1 MHHSTGEG
9 STHSPPHHHLE
20 GHDPYMRRVEN
31 SGFQPRR
38 KLSLRISKGR
48 FQVRKLHLFLSGHQS
63 LCLILFQ
70 LSLLTDLHQP
80 STYSIP
86 NWRLMRRPR
95 PSLDDGD
102 TMSKPARHP
111 APAGIKSGK
120 VTVRA
125 KVPSRR
131 YDDVQSRHTYLQE
144 PNFKAGW
151 SRRGNPRRNLEGAD
165 SSQDLVCT
173 CRNQTQREV
182 EPSSERCTRNQG

>member
-9 STHSPPHHHLE
+9 STHSPPHHHLK

-38 KLSLRISKGR
+38 KLTLRISKGR

-131 YDDVQSRHTYLQE
+131 YDDVQSRHTC
-144 PNFKAGW
+144 
-151 SRRGNPRRNLEGAD
+151 RNRTSKKGGAD
-165 SSQDLVCT
+165 EEIRARIWTALIQGLVCT

-182 EPSSERCTRNQG
+182 EPSSERCTRNQD